1 VIVDEG
7 EGPVVVL
14 LHGLAGSPDTWRHLA
29 PMLAGRCR
37 VLVPSNAADPRTE
50 LDEDGVDRFAIVGDR
65 EGADAALELCLQS
78 DRVDALVL
86 LTPTRIAQKSAL
98 GALEALEIPVLIF
111 AGEAEERFARI
122 AEELNEAIPSSTLGL
137 VPGVG
142 ADLVAEASATL
153 FPMIDE
159 YLRARYLKTPHGH
172 GADGIVT
179 IQLERKPA
187 WVDADGEDD
196 E

>member
-14 LHGLAGSPDTWRHLA
+14 LHGLAGSPETWRHLA

-37 VLVPSNAADPRTE
+37 VLVPKNATDPTAE
-50 LDEDGVDRFAIVGDR
+50 LDEDGIDRFAIVGDR

-86 LTPTRIAQKSAL
+86 LTPTRVAKGPL
-98 GALEALEIPVLIF
+98 GALEIPVLIF
-111 AGEAEERFARI
+111 AGEAEERFARV

-142 ADLVAEASATL
+142 ADLVAEAPATL

-159 YLRARYLKTPHGH
+159 YLRARYVKTPHGH

-179 IQLERKPA
+179 IQLERKPS
-187 WVDADGEDD
+187 WIDAGEEDD

>member
-14 LHGLAGSPDTWRHLA
+14 LHGLAGSPETWRHLA

-37 VLVPSNAADPRTE
+37 VLVPVNAADPTPE

-86 LTPTRIAQKSAL
+86 LTPTRVEEEGAL
-98 GALEALEIPVLIF
+98 GALEIPVLIF
-111 AGEAEERFARI
+111 AGEAEEGFARV

-142 ADLVAEASATL
+142 ADLVAEAPATL

-187 WVDADGEDD
+187 WVDADEEDD

>member
-1 VIVDEG
+1 MIVDEG

-14 LHGLAGSPDTWRHLA
+14 LHGLAGSAETWRHLA

-37 VLVPSNAADPRTE
+37 VLVPENAAEPIAE
-50 LDEDGVDRFAIVGDR
+50 LDADGVERFAIVGDR
-65 EGADAALELCLQS
+65 EGADAALELCLRS

-86 LTPTRIAQKSAL
+86 LTPTRVAR

-142 ADLVAEASATL
+142 TDLVAEAPATL

-159 YLRARYLKTPHGH
+159 YLRARYVKTPHGH

-187 WVDADGEDD
+187 WVDADEEDD

>member
-1 VIVDEG
+1 MIVDEG
-7 EGPVVVL
+7 EGPAVVL
-14 LHGLAGSPDTWRHLA
+14 LHGLEGSSDTWRHLA
-29 PMLAGRCR
+29 PMLAARCR
-37 VLVPSNAADPRTE
+37 VLVPENATDTLKE
-50 LDEDGVDRFAIVGDR
+50 LSESGVARFAVVGDR
-65 EGADAALELCLQS
+65 EGADAALDLCLRS

-86 LTPTRIAQKSAL
+86 LTPTRVAQGPL
-98 GALEALEIPVLIF
+98 GDLEIPVLIF

-137 VPGVG
+137 VPGIG
-142 ADLVAEASATL
+142 ADLLADAPGTL

-159 YLRARYLKTPHGH
+159 YLRARYVKAPHGH
-172 GADGIVT
+172 AADGIVT

-187 WVDADGEDD
+187 WVDADEEDD

>member
-1 VIVDEG
+1 MILDQG

-14 LHGLAGSPDTWRHLA
+14 LHGGEASPSWGHLA
-29 PMLAGRCR
+29 AMLAARCR
-37 VLVPSNAADPRTE
+37 VLMPENVADPLQE
-50 LDEDGVDRFAIVGDR
+50 IDEAGVERFAIVGEA
-65 EGADAALELCLQS
+65 EGAMLALDLATS

-86 LTPTRIAQKSAL
+86 LSPTHAPETTV
-98 GALEALEIPVLIF
+98 GNIPVLIF
-111 AGEAEERFARI
+111 AGEADAHLADV
-122 AEELNEAIPSSTLGL
+122 AESLNEAIPTSTLGL

-142 ADLVAEASATL
+142 ADLLDEAAATL

-159 YLRARYLKTPHGH
+159 YLRARFVKAPHGH

-187 WVDADGEDD
+187 WVEADD
-196 E
+196 EEDE